1 MSAREEHV
9 ARFTPSYKNL
19 CSYRVFVEGTYLYA
33 AARAYARV
41 ARRPKRAA
49 RARGCAAP
57 QDKWKSSFYRRR
69 RRRRR
74 FISRLIEN
82 AIPIRPLMSLA
93 RSENCISRYERRLRA
108 RERQREDEDPIA
120 SARASASQ
128 SPASV

>member
-33 AARAYARV
+33 APRAYARV

-69 RRRRR
+69 RRR

-93 RSENCISRYERRLRA
+93 RSENCISRYERRSRA
-108 RERQREDEDPIA
+108 REGQLEDDPIA
-120 SARASASQ
+120 STRASASQ